1 MFSMISKS
9 FTFEAA
15 HKLSN
20 TKNNVNNNIHGHSFS
35 VEVFISDKNNNIK
48 LKGLI
53 LDFSIFEKKIDKIKN
68 TLDHSFLNDIEG
80 LEYPTLEN
88 IGYWVF
94 NKLEKDNLDICK
106 VIVQRKSCGE
116 SFTLSK

>member
-1 MFSMISKS
+1 MISMISKS

-20 TKNNVNNNIHGHSFS
+20 TKNNENNNIHGHSFL
-35 VEVFISDKNNNIK
+35 VEVFISDINNNIK
-48 LKGLI
+48 LNGII
-53 LDFSIFEKKIDKIKN
+53 LDFNIFKKKIDKIKN
-68 TLDHSFLNDIEG
+68 ILDHSFLNDIKG

-88 IGYWVF
+88 IGYWIF
-94 NKLEKDNLDICK
+94 HKLEKDNLTICK

>member
-1 MFSMISKS
+1 MIGMISKS

-20 TKNNVNNNIHGHSFS
+20 TKNNENNNIHGHSFS
-35 VEVFISDKNNNIK
+35 VEVFISDINNNIK
-48 LKGLI
+48 LNGII
-53 LDFSIFEKKIDKIKN
+53 LDFSIFKNKIDKIKN
-68 TLDHSFLNDIEG
+68 ILDHSFLNNIQG

-94 NKLEKDNLDICK
+94 HKLEKDNLTISK

>member
-15 HKLSN
+15 HNL
-20 TKNNVNNNIHGHSFS
+20 TKTENIANKNIHGHSFH
-35 VEVFISDKNNNIK
+35 VEVFIADVENNINK
-48 LKGLI
+48 NGLI
-53 LDFSIFEKKIDKIKN
+53 LDFGIFEKKIDTIKKK
-68 TLDHSFLNDIEG
+68 LDHSFLNNIKD

-88 IGYWVF
+88 IGIWIF
-94 NKLEKDNLDICK
+94 NNLEILELKVCK